1 MDRDVRHRVEARL
14 GRRGP
19 DRRDA
24 GGDGRLARVL
34 VPDRHRIGAFGP
46 GGGGSARRDRAEH
59 REDDDPDNGANC
71 RRRAKR
77 KQGHEIPFRL
87 ALCRWYVRSTV
98 CPGHTGRGLSWV
110 FAPRSGPAGPSECP
124 CGDNQV
130 PDESALDGVAVALDD
145 EEKRRV
151 GLLLLGKGAVSAHRF
166 DRPRAAGLDERQ
178 QHEKRC
184 SVLGTSAPSRHT
196 RYSLRIDLDR
206 CSELEAIARRPGP
219 RGPG

>member
-1 MDRDVRHRVEARL
+1 MQAATAALPAFSFQTDTASVPLDPAAAGALAATAPSIARTTTRIMARTAAGERSESRDMRSPFGWRFAVGTSAPPYAPVT
-14 GRRGP
+14 P
-19 DRRDA
+19 D
-24 GGDGRLARVL
+24 GDFLRVL
-34 VPDRHRIGAFGP
+34 
-46 GGGGSARRDRAEH
+46 
-59 REDDDPDNGANC
+59 
-71 RRRAKR
+71 
-77 KQGHEIPFRL
+77 
-87 ALCRWYVRSTV
+87 
-98 CPGHTGRGLSWV
+98 
-110 FAPRSGPAGPSECP
+110 APRSGPAGPSECP

-130 PDESALDGVAVALDD
+130 PDESALDRVAVALDD